1 MRPQGQ
7 AATASLR
14 ATDARISN
22 VPVEASDWT
31 PPTRL
36 FKDKAWDISFA
47 AFNSRPAPPLITGD
61 LPQITGGKSHEFGRE
76 ERI

>member
-1 MRPQGQ
+1 MAEGGKYDYKT
-7 AATASLR
+7 AT
-14 ATDARISN
+14 TDARISN

-47 AFNSRPAPPLITGD
+47 AFNYTG
-61 LPQITGGKSHEFGRE
+61 
-76 ERI
+76 